1 MSDIRVASRYA
12 KSLLELAQEQGI
24 LEEMYADMQYFTRTL
39 DANRDLHLVL
49 RNPIVK
55 HDKKL
60 AILTAVFGKDVTALS
75 LAFFRIITQK
85 NREAVLES
93 VAREFVTQYN
103 EFKGIQKAS
112 VTTAVPLTPAL
123 RASFQKKVEVQ
134 TGKIVEL
141 EELVNPDVIGGYVL
155 RVGDQQ
161 IDDSIRTNVQRLK
174 NNFKENPYITKL

>member
-12 KSLLELAQEQGI
+12 KSLLELAQEKGI
-24 LEEMYADMQYFTRTL
+24 LEKVYADMQYFTRTL

-49 RNPIVK
+49 GNPIVK

-60 AILTAVFGKDVTALS
+60 AILNAVFGKDVSELT

-85 NREAVLES
+85 NREAILES

-103 EFKGIQKAS
+103 EVKGIQKAS
-112 VTTAVPLTPAL
+112 VTTAVPLTPEL
-123 RASFQKKVEVQ
+123 RASFQKKVEAH
-134 TGKIVEL
+134 TGKTVEL
-141 EELVNPDVIGGYVL
+141 QEIVNPAVIGGYVL
-155 RVGDQQ
+155 RIGDQQ
-161 IDDSIRTNVQRLK
+161 IDDSIRTNVQKLK